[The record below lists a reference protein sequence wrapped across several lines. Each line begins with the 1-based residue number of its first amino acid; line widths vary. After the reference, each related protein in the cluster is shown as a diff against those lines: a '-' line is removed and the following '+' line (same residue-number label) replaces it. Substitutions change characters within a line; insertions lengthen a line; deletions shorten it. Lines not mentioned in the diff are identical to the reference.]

1 MKIKYISNTSL
12 KESSGGGSGVNFATY
27 NFLKDLDRDIEF
39 HVIMPEGDVL
49 SKIISVIKRKFGRLR
64 NYHFFSEKRLK
75 SIENQFEGIK
85 KTSTKPDL
93 YFFHG
98 FTQWIKTKPDK
109 AYYCFNDACF
119 ATYIDIYNN
128 PEEFSSLDLERIF
141 SQEKEWLSNA
151 KNVFFRSQWALEA
164 TKKAYDYKHDNLI
177 NVGVGGFI
185 DIPKEDSYKTGYK
198 FLFIAR
204 EFIPKGGLVV
214 AKAIS
219 ELRQV
224 HTNVSLQIVGEDPG
238 EEVKCMDGINYLGFF
253 NKQVKQEEDALKK
266 IFSESFALVHPT
278 LKDTNTLVINEL
290 AYFGCPAIASNKFA
304 IPEYL
309 IHEKSGFLV
318 NDPRDILELKELM
331 KTLVNMDATEYL
343 KMRAFT
349 RSNAIV
355 NNTWEQVGK
364 RISNHIKS

>member
-1 MKIKYISNTSL
+1 MKIQYITNTSL

-27 NFLKDLDRDIEF
+27 NFLKDLDEDIEF
-39 HVIMPEGDVL
+39 HIINPKGDL
-49 SKIISVIKRKFGRLR
+49 ISKIRSVIKRKFGILR

-75 SIENQFEGIK
+75 DVENQFEGIIK
-85 KTSTKPDL
+85 FSVQSDL

-98 FTQWIKTKPDK
+98 FTQWIKIKPTKP
-109 AYYCFNDACF
+109 YFCFNDACF

-128 PEEFSSLDLERIF
+128 SEEFSSLDLERLF
-141 SQEKEWLSNA
+141 NQEKEWLSNA
-151 KNVFFRSQWALEA
+151 KKVFFRSQWALEA
-164 TKKAYDYKHDNLI
+164 TRQAYNYKHDNFI

-185 DIPKEDSYKTGYK
+185 DIPELDRYKSGYK

-219 ELRQV
+219 ELRLLYS
-224 HTNVSLQIVGEDPG
+224 NVSLQIVGEDPG
-238 EEVKCMDGINYLGFF
+238 EEVKSMEGINYLGFF
-253 NKQVKQEEDALKK
+253 NKQIEQDEEQLKK
-266 IFSESFALVHPT
+266 IFSETFALVHPT
-278 LKDTNTLVINEL
+278 LKDINPLVIIEL

-318 NDPRDILELKELM
+318 NDPRDVNELKELM
-331 KTLVNMDATEYL
+331 KTLVNMETAEYFN
-343 KMRAFT
+343 MRDFT
-349 RSNAIV
+349 RSNAIE
-355 NNTWEQVGK
+355 NNTWQHVGK
-364 RISNHIKS
+364 RISQQIKN